1 MLSNV
6 TEKQTN
12 KHGVRCDYIQYLLK
26 LDLHLGAVHS
36 GQQKN
41 SWGLGLGLG

>member
-26 LDLHLGAVHS
+26 LDLHFLREQYIQGSKRTV
-36 GQQKN
+36 GV
-41 SWGLGLGLG
+41 